1 MSNDA
6 DLRERML
13 TVEREIT
20 EIKVSAAKM
29 EAAQAE
35 TSRVVGDVKRDTEDI
50 VLLLKGGKVAGRM
63 GAWGVG
69 VAIAGSSIYAGF
81 LAFKHWLRS

>member
-13 TVEREIT
+13 TVEREIA

-29 EAAQAE
+29 EDAQAE
-35 TSRVVGDVKRDTEDI
+35 TRATLSEVKSDTADI
-50 VLLLKGGKVAGRM
+50 VVLLKGGKVAGRM

>member
-13 TVEREIT
+13 TVEREIA

-50 VLLLKGGKVAGRM
+50 VLLLKGGKVASRM

-81 LAFKHWLRS
+81 LALKHWLRS

>member
-1 MSNDA
+1 MANDA

-13 TVEREIT
+13 TVEREIA

-81 LAFKHWLRS
+81 LALKHWLRS

>member
-1 MSNDA
+1 MANDA

-13 TVEREIT
+13 TVEREIA
-20 EIKVSAAKM
+20 EIKVTAAKM
-29 EAAQAE
+29 EAAQAD
-35 TSRVVGDVKRDTEDI
+35 TTRVVAEVKRDTEDI

-81 LAFKHWLRS
+81 LALKHWLRT